1 MAICLSLLAPKIFAI
16 YEYFS
21 RFNAQIMVKMSI
33 FPQLWIIND
42 IQTCLFQPVQA
53 WCSED

>member
-16 YEYFS
+16 YEYFA
-21 RFNAQIMVKMSI
+21 RFNAQITVKMSI

-42 IQTCLFQPVQA
+42 IQTCLFHPVQA
-53 WCSED
+53 